1 MCGILGWIK
10 QGRGDER
17 IFQRAID
24 LIRHRGPDDGGIECF
39 RDTKWETRL
48 GHRRLS
54 ILDLSPLG
62 HQPMSDDSGRYWI
75 VFNGEIYNFKEVRKD
90 LEARGYRFRSSCDTE
105 ILLYAYRHW
114 GPSCLERLNGMFA
127 FGIWDKTERTLFLA
141 RDRLGEKPLYYAPL
155 PDGGIAFSSEV
166 KSLLQLP
173 GIKRELATEHLARYL
188 AFLWVPDPDTLFR
201 GIYKLKP
208 GHWLKWKDGQIQ
220 TQEWWDIPL
229 ETQEPLRT
237 DNYRK
242 KIVSLLR
249 SSIMQRMVSDVPI
262 GTFLSGGIDSSAI
275 LGLMRSEMN
284 NNSIITYTVG
294 FRSQDLKLDII
305 PDDIRHSR
313 VVAAQNQPL
322 DYNEIVLDPGGFD
335 IWPKLIWHLDEPIA
349 DPAAISTYLICR
361 EARKKATVMLSGIG
375 GEELFA
381 GYPRHLAVKLA
392 LQYRK
397 LPLRARRS
405 LARHFASQTV
415 SSPTR
420 MYAPMRNL
428 KKFLRSAD
436 QSFEDSYLGF
446 LSYYSPDE
454 LTQLLGGP
462 VVRENLYGVHLDYL
476 RRASKLSPLNR
487 ICYLDMKTFLPF
499 LNLAYADKASM
510 ASSVEVRV
518 PLLDHRF
525 VELACSIP
533 DGLKVHGWNQKHIF
547 KESMRPYVPKS
558 IVRRKKAGFS
568 GPVRAWI
575 RNDYRE
581 PIHDLINNHLLKRG
595 FLDPKTVKTIWD
607 DNLSGREDFGLRIWA
622 LVTLELWMQ
631 TFIDRPGDAPLS

>member
-10 QGRGDER
+10 QGRADER
-17 IFQRAID
+17 IFPRAVN
-24 LIRHRGPDDGGIECF
+24 LIRHRGPDDSGIERF
-39 RDTKWETRL
+39 RDTKWETWL

-90 LEARGYRFRSSCDTE
+90 LEARGCRFRSSCDTE
-105 ILLYAYRHW
+105 ILLYAYRQW
-114 GPSCLERLNGMFA
+114 GPSCLDRLNGMFA

-155 PDGGIAFSSEV
+155 SDGGIAFSSEA

-173 GIKRELATEHLARYL
+173 GVKRELATEHLARYL
-188 AFLWVPDPDTLFR
+188 AFLWVPDPDSLFR

-208 GHWLKWKDGQIQ
+208 GHWLKWKDGQVQ
-220 TQEWWDIPL
+220 TQEWWDVPL

-249 SSIMQRMVSDVPI
+249 SSIMRRMVSDVPI

-275 LGLMRSEMN
+275 LGLMRSEMD

-305 PDDIRHSR
+305 PDDVRHSR
-313 VVAAQNQPL
+313 VVAARNQPL

-361 EARKKATVMLSGIG
+361 EARKKATVMLTGIG

-405 LARHFASQTV
+405 LARHFAAQTV

-420 MYAPMRNL
+420 MYAPTRNL

-446 LSYYSPDE
+446 VSYYTPDE
-454 LTQLLGGP
+454 LTQVLGTP
-462 VVRENLYGVHLDYL
+462 VVRENLYGVHLEYL
-476 RRASKLSPLNR
+476 RRAAKLSPLNR
-487 ICYLDMKTFLPF
+487 ICYLDLKTFLPF
-499 LNLAYADKASM
+499 LNLAYSDKASM

-533 DGLKVHGWNQKHIF
+533 DGLKVHGWNQKYIF
-547 KESMRPYVPKS
+547 KESMRPFVPKS

-575 RNDYRE
+575 RNEYRE
-581 PIHDLINNHLLKRG
+581 PIRDLIDNNLLKRG
-595 FLDPKTVKTIWD
+595 FLDPKMVRNIWD

-631 TFIDRPGDAPLS
+631 TFIDRSGESPLS